1 MKVVDEMPTEGR
13 FIRLSCFSGVTYCE
27 TLKWYKGNVCYYDDR
42 HEAWMTVSPDDV
54 EGATEIKYVV

>member
-1 MKVVDEMPTEGR
+1 MKIVDEMPTDGR

-27 TLKWYKGNVCYYDDR
+27 TLKWHNGVVCYYDNEY
-42 HEAWMTVSPDDV
+42 EAWMATTAEDV